1 MRGAVRSAFTQAL
14 SELRAAAAAGP
25 AASQA
30 NAARAARAWKL
41 FLLVPRMLLT
51 RATQQGSQGRAE
63 LLSRAAAFQRGEWTQ
78 LIRSARPSRQ
88 RSSAH
93 KQELPPDEVS
103 ERKRHNACAKVR
115 QGELS
120 RARQVLTAA
129 ELAPGT
135 EATWRALTDPER
147 RPPQPRSPTRA
158 ELLAYEPERQVQ
170 LAAGS
175 VATALREAKRGG
187 AAGLSGMQ
195 AEHLKML
202 LQDAE
207 AMELL
212 ADAATLL
219 ARAHVPPEIQTA
231 LAMARL

>member
-1 MRGAVRSAFTQAL
+1 
-14 SELRAAAAAGP
+14 
-25 AASQA
+25 
-30 NAARAARAWKL
+30 
-41 FLLVPRMLLT
+41 MLLT

-147 RPPQPRSPTRA
+147 RPPQPRSPIPA

-187 AAGLSGMQ
+187 AAGLSGMR

-212 ADAATLL
+212 VDAATLL